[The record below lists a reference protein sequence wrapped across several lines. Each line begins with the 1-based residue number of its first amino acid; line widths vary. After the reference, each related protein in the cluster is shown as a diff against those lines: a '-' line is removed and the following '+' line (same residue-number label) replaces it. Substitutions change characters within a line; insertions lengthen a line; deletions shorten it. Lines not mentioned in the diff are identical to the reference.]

1 MKRLSLL
8 AAAAAVLLASPALA
22 ESPFWPVQ
30 PKNAPVAAELRGAWK
45 SRGYGWI
52 VLFGPDGAQL
62 FHTAGGACYP
72 DPRREPDPDGVLSLW
87 RAEGPGVI
95 SLTGDPSGTRYQF
108 DRLPNLPTDCISAAG
123 WTPDRVVAFAADT
136 FAEVYPRSAER
147 KLDWAARKAKALA
160 RVGPSATDD
169 QLWLALTDLLSG
181 LDDPHVELH
190 GTVQGA
196 RRDLEPG
203 EAPTLL
209 RVRAADPAG
218 EEKAWLQAYR
228 EGILTGVL
236 KGQGRQA
243 ANNRVF
249 WGRVDDVGYLN
260 IVTMGAFARNAAPDD
275 PRPLDAVLDE
285 ALAAFVG
292 AKAVVVDVSNNRGG
306 YDTISRRIAARF
318 TDQPRI
324 AYAKVPVGGKGS
336 PQVIRVEPSG
346 AVAFTGPV
354 YVVTSDITGQ
364 RRRDLHLDDEGLAER
379 HTGGRNHAR
388 RVFGPTAQAAAE
400 RLDAGSTC
408 GALSIRE
415 GAGARR
421 SRVDARRPD
430 DGLPGGGTFGRARQG
445 HRGPHREDPRGRRRS
460 PSALGAA
467 VRQASRE
474 ACATRPTTHARHD
487 CGLCFHHRLAGLV
500 GSVSVGVRSEG
511 GCDCFLIE
519 TSCRVAHLIPPN
531 MSIFQSLDRNWR
543 GRGHTSVWFMLQ

>member
-72 DPRREPDPDGVLSLW
+72 DPRREPDPDGVLGLW

-203 EAPTLL
+203 EASTLL
-209 RVRAADPAG
+209 RVRATDPAG

-285 ALAAFVG
+285 AMAAFVG
-292 AKAVVVDVSNNRGG
+292 ARAVVVDVSNNRGG
-306 YDTISRRIAARF
+306 YDSISRRIAARF

-324 AYAKVPVGGKGS
+324 VYVKVPVGGKAS

-354 YVVTSDITGQ
+354 YVVTSDITVSAGETFTLMMKALPNVTQVGGITRGAFSDQLPKPLPNGWTLALPAELYRSAKGQ
-364 RRRDLHLDDEGLAER
+364 ELE
-379 HTGGRNHAR
+379 
-388 RVFGPTAQAAAE
+388 
-400 RLDAGSTC
+400 
-408 GALSIRE
+408 
-415 GAGARR
+415 
-421 SRVDARRPD
+421 
-430 DGLPGGGTFGRARQG
+430 
-445 HRGPHREDPRGRRRS
+445 
-460 PSALGAA
+460 
-467 VRQASRE
+467 
-474 ACATRPTTHARHD
+474 
-487 CGLCFHHRLAGLV
+487 
-500 GSVSVGVRSEG
+500 
-511 GCDCFLIE
+511 
-519 TSCRVAHLIPPN
+519 
-531 MSIFQSLDRNWR
+531 
-543 GRGHTSVWFMLQ
+543 GRGLTPDVQMTVFPEEDLLGGHTKAIADLIARIRAGGVAAPAR